1 MAAPS
6 RVKETA
12 MAVYMVE
19 RSLPGIT
26 MEQLGAAQ
34 KAAIDT
40 SKRYTAAGKPVRY
53 IRSMYVPSEA
63 HCMCLFEA
71 SSPDLV
77 KQVNDEAKIPYT
89 RVVEAADLTPP

>member
-1 MAAPS
+1 
-6 RVKETA
+6 
-12 MAVYMVE
+12 MAVYLVE

-40 SKRYTAAGKPVRY
+40 GKRLTAAGKPVRY
-53 IRSMYVPSEA
+53 IRSTWVPQEA

-71 SSPDLV
+71 PNAELV
-77 KQVNDEAKIPYT
+77 KQLNDEAKIPYT
-89 RVVEAADLTPP
+89 RVIEAADLTP

>member
-1 MAAPS
+1 
-6 RVKETA
+6 
-12 MAVYMVE
+12 MAVYLVE

-40 SKRYTAAGKPVRY
+40 GRKYTAAGKPVRY
-53 IRSMYVPSEA
+53 IRSTWVPSEA

-71 SSPDLV
+71 PNADLV

-89 RVVEAADLTPP
+89 RIVEAADLTP